1 MILILQLIKV
11 NYVKVLT
18 VSSLGDFVAN
28 LRAKITDNHEGN
40 EVQVF
45 ELGMSVLKS
54 LSFQVRL
61 SDKSQIM
68 DFWLFSRTTDSCMI
82 MLRHK
87 NDAAG
92 ISLFSKIRKF

>member
-1 MILILQLIKV
+1 M
-11 NYVKVLT
+11 KVLT
-18 VSSLGDFVAN
+18 VPSLGDFATN

-54 LSFQVRL
+54 LSFQLRL

-68 DFWLFSRTTDSCMI
+68 DLWLFSRTTDSCII
-82 MLRHK
+82 MLRLK
-87 NDAAG
+87 ND
-92 ISLFSKIRKF
+92 FEKNF

>member
-68 DFWLFSRTTDSCMI
+68 DFWLFSRTTDSC
-82 MLRHK
+82 
-87 NDAAG
+87 
-92 ISLFSKIRKF
+92 

>member
-1 MILILQLIKV
+1 M
-11 NYVKVLT
+11 KVLT
-18 VSSLGDFVAN
+18 VSSLGDFFAN
-28 LRAKITDNHEGN
+28 LRAKITDNHKEN

-68 DFWLFSRTTDSCMI
+68 NFWLVSELQTQAWT
-82 MLRHK
+82 
-87 NDAAG
+87 
-92 ISLFSKIRKF
+92 RK